1 MASFLKPSPSNFH
14 LTFIPISFSSSSVI
28 LSSPLYQTTSLRV
41 RFCALTTDPDGGRT
55 ASQESSGADLLRKP
69 SIGPDEDSGGISEEE
84 DGSKEKG
91 NRGEWIDWEDRILQ
105 DTVPLVGFVRMI
117 LHSGKYG
124 SGDRLSPE
132 HEKTILERLL
142 PYHPESEKKIGC
154 GIDYITVGYH
164 PEFVGSRCLFIVRK
178 DGELVDFSYWKC
190 IKGLIRKNYPLYAD
204 SFILRN
210 FQRPRQSS

>member
-1 MASFLKPSPSNFH
+1 
-14 LTFIPISFSSSSVI
+14 
-28 LSSPLYQTTSLRV
+28 
-41 RFCALTTDPDGGRT
+41 
-55 ASQESSGADLLRKP
+55 ESSGADLLRKP
-69 SIGPDEDSGGISEEE
+69 SIVPDEDGGELSEEE

-91 NRGEWIDWEDRILQ
+91 NKGEWIDWEDRILQ

-154 GIDYITVGYH
+154 GIDYITAFRNVGES
-164 PEFVGSRCLFIVRK
+164 PLPSRRSCCLVGFQFRLRYLAGLEPVLMAIFPIPPPSPSRFPFCLV
-178 DGELVDFSYWKC
+178 
-190 IKGLIRKNYPLYAD
+190 
-204 SFILRN
+204 
-210 FQRPRQSS
+210 SSLL